1 MVTKKKLLE
10 FLENTDFLEVDSYL
24 VDELLFNQ
32 LLIKQAK
39 KDIKEKGISINVSNN
54 PEKPY
59 FQTNQS
65 VTIYNN
71 SLKNILQISRKL
83 GLSAAD
89 RKTIGLSVDND
100 DDGFD

>member
-10 FLENTDFLEVDSYL
+10 YLENTDFLEVDDYL

-39 KDIKEKGISINVSNN
+39 KDIKDKGLLINVSSN
-54 PEKPY
+54 PDKEY
-59 FQTNQS
+59 YQTNQA

-71 SLKNILQISRKL
+71 SLQNILKISRKL

-89 RKTIGLSVDND
+89 RKIIGLSVDYN